1 MSLRELK
8 MRGIILPMLILALLW
23 GCASNP
29 EPLWEEEISSEVTIA
44 DEYTPEVIV
53 PQDWNRF
60 YIAVF
65 NEEDETINSFLS
77 QGFDIGLW
85 QEELAE
91 LLYFEIYHSVQGFES
106 RYLEGPLDPET
117 QAYYDELEQQLIR
130 LCQRLKELGLKPGNT
145 GDLIAAATFREF
157 PALVKWLETQF

>member
-1 MSLRELK
+1 
-8 MRGIILPMLILALLW
+8 
-23 GCASNP
+23 
-29 EPLWEEEISSEVTIA
+29 
-44 DEYTPEVIV
+44 VID